1 MWTLED
7 KSVNVKDIFQI
18 LTLIECWMKNTV
30 EEEDQ
35 GKKINLNEEV
45 KKENWRVKRH
55 GNRGWSFYYEDVCST
70 MKMFILPR

>member
-1 MWTLED
+1 ME
-7 KSVNVKDIFQI
+7 DIFQI

-55 GNRGWSFYYEDVCST
+55 GRFI
-70 MKMFILPR
+70 MKMFIYKGRR

>member
-1 MWTLED
+1 MWTLEN
-7 KSVNVKDIFQI
+7 KSVNVEDIFQI

-30 EEEDQ
+30 DEEDQ

-55 GNRGWSFYYEDVCST
+55 ERAYYEDAIY
-70 MKMFILPR
+70 KGRR